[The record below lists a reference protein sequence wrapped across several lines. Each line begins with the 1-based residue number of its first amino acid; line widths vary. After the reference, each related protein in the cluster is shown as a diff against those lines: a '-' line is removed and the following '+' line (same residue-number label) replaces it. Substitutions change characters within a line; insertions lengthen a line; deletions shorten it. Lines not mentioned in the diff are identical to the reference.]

1 MIYLNQKKTKE
12 DKNMMRKGTYNPIGL
27 TTVYTET
34 KKENYK
40 RVEKTEKNY
49 YNNKERNTKKY

>member
-1 MIYLNQKKTKE
+1 
-12 DKNMMRKGTYNPIGL
+12 MMRKGTYNPIGL

-40 RVEKTEKNY
+40 RVEKTEENY

>member
-1 MIYLNQKKTKE
+1 
-12 DKNMMRKGTYNPIGL
+12 MMRKGTYNPIGL
-27 TTVYTET
+27 AIVYTET

-40 RVEKTEKNY
+40 RVEKTEENY